1 MSTIALQHRLD
12 ALPRGNRSIV
22 GAVTLTRYSVDG
34 LGRVVVD
41 TTDAP
46 QLLATGWLYADLAER
61 PGAPTAGVT
70 TVDFGAF
77 PGGDFASI
85 TLTAADAFNPNAILM
100 AQVAP
105 IATADHSADEH
116 LVDPPLVG
124 AVSNSDGTIT
134 VSAVG
139 NAYQNSPLPP
149 DPMPYGK
156 WSVAWAF
163 SQ

>member
-1 MSTIALQHRLD
+1 MSTIALQHSLD
-12 ALPRGNRSIV
+12 VVPRGARSIV
-22 GAVTLTRYSVDG
+22 GPSTGNRYSVDG

-46 QLLATGWLYADLAER
+46 RMLAAGWLYADLSQR

-77 PGGDFASI
+77 PGADFAST
-85 TLTAADAFNPNAILM
+85 TLTAADALNPNAILL
-100 AQVAP
+100 AQVAAV
-105 IATADHSADEH
+105 ATADHSADEH

-124 AVSNSDGTIT
+124 AVSNGDGTIT

-139 NAYQNSPLPP
+139 NSYQNSPIPP